1 MVVPPIMNLSSSE
14 ETDDNDVAFKVLNQ
28 DNLPMAV
35 VGESL
40 LKPFGRENQKQKPN
54 VIVYP
59 TRRVPNALEENK
71 TKAFTK
77 SNGYINASDRIG
89 GTHMKKK
96 LSNSHGNLEHC
107 NSTASKAKNDE
118 AILDKGF
125 TKTLDAKLRK
135 LQKEE
140 KNKRG
145 EQQQKKPLFVTTV
158 KKGAFLQPP
167 PELAT
172 LLGFRI
178 EEQVR
183 KDDKKLYAYA
193 SKPRVLNRTNNAN
206 KTGHKNRCDAAA
218 KAAAVIASNVAGI
231 QPNLEIIKDVN
242 SNLTRKT
249 R

>member
-71 TKAFTK
+71 TKSFTK
-77 SNGYINASDRIG
+77 SNGCINDRNG
-89 GTHMKKK
+89 GPHMKKK
-96 LSNSHGNLEHC
+96 LSHSHGNLDHY
-107 NSTASKAKNDE
+107 NNPASKTKPEE
-118 AILDKGF
+118 AALDKSF

-140 KNKRG
+140 KNKRT
-145 EQQQKKPLFVTTV
+145 EQQKKPLFVTTV
-158 KKGAFLQPP
+158 KKGTFLQPP
-167 PELAT
+167 PELAS
-172 LLGFRI
+172 LFGFRI
-178 EEQVR
+178 EEEMR

-193 SKPRVLNRTNNAN
+193 SKPRVLNRSNNVN

-242 SNLTRKT
+242 SNFTRKT